1 MIENPPAFVLDSF
14 AVLAHFQAEPG
25 GAKVLELFT
34 RAVQGEVLLAMSLVN
49 VGEIAYLASREGGK
63 KKAQQLLDD
72 LRGFPIRF
80 YEATEER
87 IFAAAW
93 LKADFPISYAD
104 AFAAS
109 LAQELKATLVTGDP
123 EFKRLKNNPTLL
135 WLE

>member
-1 MIENPPAFVLDSF
+1 MIENHPVFVLDSF
-14 AVLAHFQAEPG
+14 AVLAHFQDEPG
-25 GAKVLELFT
+25 GEKVLELFT

-49 VGEIAYLASREGGK
+49 VGEIAYFVSCEGGK
-63 KKAQQLLDD
+63 KKVQQLLDD
-72 LRGFPIRF
+72 LRGFPVRF
-80 YEATEER
+80 YDATEER
-87 IFAAAW
+87 IFAVAW

-123 EFKRLKNNPTLL
+123 EFKRLKNNLTLL